1 MVAAISGTT
10 RPSSTS
16 GTSGTTPVAQVDV
29 LVVEDDELTRVVIVE
44 ALEFAGYAARGAP
57 DGAAALA
64 LAERLR
70 PRLILLDLWMP
81 VMDGWQFAAHY
92 RNTDGPIAPI
102 VLLSADPQLAEA
114 TEQLAAYGF
123 IRKPFDLDFFREVV
137 ARAIN
142 AGARHHPLPTV
153 PASDPSF
160 VQAPSP
166 RPSVGGL
173 SRPNESRVPIP
184 A

>member
-1 MVAAISGTT
+1 MLATVPSAHRAKRTNGAEPAAS
-10 RPSSTS
+10 
-16 GTSGTTPVAQVDV
+16 VDV
-29 LVVEDDELTRVVIVE
+29 LVVEDDEPTRSVLVE
-44 ALEFAGYAARGAP
+44 ALEFAGYAAHGAS

-92 RNTDGPIAPI
+92 LNADGPTAPV
-102 VLLSADPQLAEA
+102 VLLSADPYLPEA
-114 TEQLAAYGF
+114 TEQLGAYGF

-142 AGARHHPLPTV
+142 AGAGHRAARAPDSSFTGTRSPGASAGGSLHRDDSRIPV
-153 PASDPSF
+153 PA
-160 VQAPSP
+160 
-166 RPSVGGL
+166 
-173 SRPNESRVPIP
+173 
-184 A
+184 